1 MVFIIKKNEFNFTNI
16 IMLLGYNTN
25 ISYKDKIY
33 HIQTEDS
40 GLNNPV
46 IITLLYFKGAI
57 IASKKTN
64 YSHLLND
71 QDYKEKVKIMMKE
84 QHKNMIKELLS
95 GKYTAEYPLT
105 EKIGNEEVKEENGKK
120 VGTNKQDIKNLD
132 DILLNYILKR
142 VNK

>member
-1 MVFIIKKNEFNFTNI
+1 
-16 IMLLGYNTN
+16 MLVGYNTN

-33 HIQTEDS
+33 HIQTEDN

-64 YSHLLND
+64 YAHLLND
-71 QDYKEKVKIMMKE
+71 QDYKEKIKIMMKE
-84 QHKNMIKELLS
+84 QHKDMIKELLS

-105 EKIGNEEVKEENGKK
+105 QQIGNEEVKGRNEEKIEPNKIE
-120 VGTNKQDIKNLD
+120 TNKQEIKNLD

>member
-1 MVFIIKKNEFNFTNI
+1 
-16 IMLLGYNTN
+16 MLVGYNTN

-33 HIQTEDS
+33 HIQTEDN

-64 YSHLLND
+64 YAHLLND
-71 QDYKEKVKIMMKE
+71 QDYKEKIKIMMKE
-84 QHKNMIKELLS
+84 QHKDMIKELLS

-105 EKIGNEEVKEENGKK
+105 QQIGNEEVKGGNEEKIEPNKIE
-120 VGTNKQDIKNLD
+120 TNKQEIKNLD